1 MQGDRSVFIRR
12 RSCFTLA
19 LAALSA
25 AFFAFDATGAEPQ
38 IKIMSISRAPE
49 PVPAL
54 GNRLLPLES
63 ELTSGD
69 AAPIYLRL
77 AAGVTADAWTK
88 LEAKSKS
95 WLELPFDQ
103 FPAKEA
109 RDFLDG
115 WRAKLA
121 QLEFGAHRETCSWN
135 YSMLEE
141 REHITDLE
149 LADAQSMRTWSK
161 LLALHARVEISE
173 RHFARAARAIEIG
186 MSFSRHVGDGPFF
199 INTLIGNASARFILD
214 QVDDLI
220 SQPGAPSL
228 YWSLTALPRPLIG
241 IRKSMAQEYKL
252 CERLL
257 PEMTDLDQPR
267 SDAEWAAR
275 LARFHARIIKI
286 RAGYTVRDKTQPAP
300 GGEGEF
306 RDDLAEFKVWVL
318 PNAKAYLEAR
328 QDKDNSRSDGE
339 MILRYFGG
347 SYRDLYD
354 DMYKAGYLPFFEAE
368 PIYDRG
374 EKQLISAKKG
384 PLRFFV
390 EMIAAVQAVHRA
402 DARLDRKVAMLRAV
416 EALRLHAGVT
426 GRLPDSLDQVK
437 VVPIPTDPYTGKPFR
452 YEATGESA
460 ELASEIPGVFG
471 QTYRITLR
479 K

>member
-1 MQGDRSVFIRR
+1 
-12 RSCFTLA
+12 
-19 LAALSA
+19 
-25 AFFAFDATGAEPQ
+25 
-38 IKIMSISRAPE
+38 
-49 PVPAL
+49 
-54 GNRLLPLES
+54 
-63 ELTSGD
+63 
-69 AAPIYLRL
+69 
-77 AAGVTADAWTK
+77 
-88 LEAKSKS
+88 
-95 WLELPFDQ
+95 
-103 FPAKEA
+103 
-109 RDFLDG
+109 
-115 WRAKLA
+115 
-121 QLEFGAHRETCSWN
+121 
-135 YSMLEE
+135 
-141 REHITDLE
+141 
-149 LADAQSMRTWSK
+149 
-161 LLALHARVEISE
+161 
-173 RHFARAARAIEIG
+173 

-199 INTLIGNASARFILD
+199 INALIGNASARFILD

-228 YWSLTALPRPLIG
+228 YWSLTALPRPLLG

-257 PEMTDLDQPR
+257 PEMTELDQPR

-286 RAGYTVRDKTQPAP
+286 RAGYTVRDKTHPAP

-306 RDDLAEFKVWVL
+306 RNDLADFKVWVL
-318 PNAKAYLEAR
+318 PKAKAYLEAR
-328 QDKDNSRSDGE
+328 QDKVNSRSDGE

-374 EKQLISAKKG
+374 QKQLISAKKG

-390 EMIAAVQAVHRA
+390 EMIANVQALHLS
-402 DARLDRKVAMLRAV
+402 DARLDRKVAMLRVV
-416 EALRLHAGVT
+416 EALRLHAGAT